1 MSKPFPLDK
10 TPWIRIRFTTAPIQ
24 STILTRMA
32 RAVNRVFVDF
42 AGGRKLLFT
51 HAALDK
57 FLSGKP
63 WK

>member
-1 MSKPFPLDK
+1 
-10 TPWIRIRFTTAPIQ
+10 
-24 STILTRMA
+24 MA